1 MSQKAK
7 LRRHCKEG
15 AAIAQSLPSPL
26 QFFEVFHE
34 TSGRMLA
41 KPYCALV
48 AVLIATSS
56 ANAQMP
62 GEWRYTIATDLSN
75 IPAEMRVNF
84 PTITFSV
91 CRSAEDFASGR
102 AFALQTLASS
112 ELRCASSGFVRQPL
126 SGSKGEALQ
135 FAYACDDGRTLSGQ
149 AQGRASSTRFKIELE
164 SRYAPPVGG
173 VAEVK
178 QTMTALRIGP
188 CNAR

>member
-1 MSQKAK
+1 MLIRS
-7 LRRHCKEG
+7 LRHVR
-15 AAIAQSLPSPL
+15 AARRPLFGFVATLLALLLPFVASAQSAG
-26 QFFEVFHE
+26 Q
-34 TSGRMLA
+34 
-41 KPYCALV
+41 
-48 AVLIATSS
+48 
-56 ANAQMP
+56 
-62 GEWRYTIATDLSN
+62 WRYTIATDRSN
-75 IPAEMRVNF
+75 IPADMRVNF

-112 ELRCASSGFVRQPL
+112 ELRCASSGLVREPL
-126 SGSKGEALQ
+126 PGRNGEALR
-135 FAYACDDGRTLSGQ
+135 FVYACDDGRTLSGQ

-188 CNAR
+188 CNARQ